1 MGAEALPA
9 TANPVARE
17 APLVL
22 RLQASTLVDHV
33 ARIDWSLLDQLPG
46 ERSDSIPRR
55 CPVFNLWGFV
65 HHHRRFPR
73 SAEELILTVATLF
86 FLFTLSQA
94 HTSSDLPAN
103 EISGCDPASARLP
116 ESRPKPRQPTSIVP
130 NIELGDLGFGRGIHG
145 DALKSGC
152 SSNGFM
158 GSSLMGLYSR
168 CGFVKDATEVL
179 DEITEKDIVV
189 YTSIITG
196 YGQIYKSQLHRLVQ
210 MELLDDA
217 NPQPPPRLQKI
228 GLQHIQTLQA

>member
-1 MGAEALPA
+1 MLPA
-9 TANPVARE
+9 LTGPC
-17 APLVL
+17 
-22 RLQASTLVDHV
+22 
-33 ARIDWSLLDQLPG
+33 
-46 ERSDSIPRR
+46 SI
-55 CPVFNLWGFV
+55 N
-65 HHHRRFPR
+65 
-73 SAEELILTVATLF
+73 S
-86 FLFTLSQA
+86 
-94 HTSSDLPAN
+94 
-103 EISGCDPASARLP
+103 PASAVTPFHVDDPFLACGASFITTVDFPDQRKSSSSPLP
-116 ESRPKPRQPTSIVP
+116 PSSSSSPSPKPTRRPTYPPMKSAAAIQPALGYP
-130 NIELGDLGFGRGIHG
+130 NPGPSPNSPPPSDTITFALKSIELGDLGFGRGIHG

-179 DEITEKDIVV
+179 NEITEKDIVV

-217 NPQPPPRLQKI
+217 NPQPPPCLQKI